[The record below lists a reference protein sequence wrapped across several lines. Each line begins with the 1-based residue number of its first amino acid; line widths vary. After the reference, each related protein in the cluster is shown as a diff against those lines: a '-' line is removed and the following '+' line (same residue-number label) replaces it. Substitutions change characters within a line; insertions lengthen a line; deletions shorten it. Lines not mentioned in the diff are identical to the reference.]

1 MAEINNVTVL
11 KGKEAMD
18 YLVKHAFEEVTSLS
32 REELESRYVNI
43 VKLRCDMW
51 KESLD
56 LHRRIKKLER
66 AIKKKNAII
75 KKQNTES
82 LLKQKQ
88 LSMPEGR
95 MANHNNKQQNNPSID
110 NHNKERLSS
119 LESMPFL
126 FSDTGMKFYQIRER
140 GRQVILVQSNSEN
153 DKPSI
158 PHRNDISVSKTKPVT
173 NGSNWCLD
181 RCVGMIQLTNTGTVF
196 PDSDYDYVEV
206 KPSFERVVSEDEGYP
221 PEWIK
226 TRRLSQHVDILYPF
240 KHPMEELNKLV
251 GCDNIKKRLIEFK
264 SLAEYNKA
272 CMRQSPEYP
281 VMQIFLHS
289 IFYGNPG
296 TGKSTVCRLYGSL
309 LKETGLLSKGHVVV
323 ADRKV
328 FTGDCFGDTEDILRE
343 LIKYSE
349 GGILLF
355 DEAYLLEGTHPND
368 PNKMVLPLL
377 LSELADNSKKDFAV
391 VLSGYKDKLDRMLEQ
406 NPGLYSRFTNR
417 FEFKDYSLDELVEI
431 GFRYLKTVG
440 HTFTIDGLSSFRDEL
455 ASAMSGSSKKTWANA
470 RTVKNMIEQIYIK
483 RAMRYGKDE
492 KLDREITSEDIVG
505 IPYER
510 GRRIGFSS

>member
-1 MAEINNVTVL
+1 MIHLNS
-11 KGKEAMD
+11 
-18 YLVKHAFEEVTSLS
+18 TS
-32 REELESRYVNI
+32 
-43 VKLRCDMW
+43 
-51 KESLD
+51 
-56 LHRRIKKLER
+56 
-66 AIKKKNAII
+66 
-75 KKQNTES
+75 T
-82 LLKQKQ
+82 
-88 LSMPEGR
+88 
-95 MANHNNKQQNNPSID
+95 
-110 NHNKERLSS
+110 
-119 LESMPFL
+119 
-126 FSDTGMKFYQIRER
+126 T
-140 GRQVILVQSNSEN
+140 
-153 DKPSI
+153 
-158 PHRNDISVSKTKPVT
+158 
-173 NGSNWCLD
+173 
-181 RCVGMIQLTNTGTVF
+181 F
-196 PDSDYDYVEV
+196 PDSDYDFVEV
-206 KPSFERVVSEDEGYP
+206 KPSFERVISEEEGFP

-226 TRRLSQHVDILYPF
+226 TRRISQHVDILYPY
-240 KHPMEELNKLV
+240 KHPMEELDRLV
-251 GCDNIKKRLIEFK
+251 GCEDIKKRLIEFK

-272 CMRQSPEYP
+272 CIRMSPEYP

-368 PNKMVLPLL
+368 PNKMVLPML
-377 LSELADNSKKDFAV
+377 LSELADNNKKDFAV

-431 GFRYLKTVG
+431 GVRYLKTVG
-440 HTFTIDGLSSFRDEL
+440 HTFTIDGLASFRDEL
-455 ASAMSGSSKKTWANA
+455 ASAISGSSKKSWANA
-470 RTVKNMIEQIYIK
+470 RSVKNMIEQIYIK
-483 RAMRYGKDE
+483 RAMRYSKDST
-492 KLDREITSEDIVG
+492 LDHEITSEDITG

-510 GRRIGFSS
+510 RNRIGFFT

>member
-1 MAEINNVTVL
+1 MTNNYDSNILLGMSERFFHFTETEIRLFQVKDGNRYQVL
-11 KGKEAMD
+11 IQE
-18 YLVKHAFEEVTSLS
+18 
-32 REELESRYVNI
+32 N
-43 VKLRCDMW
+43 
-51 KESLD
+51 
-56 LHRRIKKLER
+56 
-66 AIKKKNAII
+66 
-75 KKQNTES
+75 
-82 LLKQKQ
+82 
-88 LSMPEGR
+88 SME
-95 MANHNNKQQNNPSID
+95 
-110 NHNKERLSS
+110 
-119 LESMPFL
+119 
-126 FSDTGMKFYQIRER
+126 
-140 GRQVILVQSNSEN
+140 
-153 DKPSI
+153 DKPSF
-158 PHRNDISVSKTKPVT
+158 PKRYDVSDPKTKPVMR
-173 NGSNWCLD
+173 GSNWCLD
-181 RCVGMIQLTNTGTVF
+181 RCIGVIHLNKTVTTF
-196 PDSDYDYVEV
+196 PNSDYDFIEV
-206 KPSFERVVSEDEGYP
+206 TPSFERVLSEEEGFP
-221 PEWIK
+221 PDWIK
-226 TRRLSQHVDILYPF
+226 TRRISQHVDILHPF
-240 KHPMEELNKLV
+240 KHPMEELKKLV

-272 CMRQSPEYP
+272 CMRHSPEYP

-368 PNKMVLPLL
+368 PNKMVLPML

-391 VLSGYKDKLDRMLEQ
+391 VLCGYKDKLDRMLDQ

-431 GFRYLKTVG
+431 GVRYLMTVG

-455 ASAMSGSSKKTWANA
+455 ASAMSGSSKKSWANA

-483 RAMRYGKDE
+483 RAMRYGKDGT
-492 KLDREITSEDIVG
+492 LDREITSEDIAG

-510 GRRIGFSS
+510 CRKIGFSK